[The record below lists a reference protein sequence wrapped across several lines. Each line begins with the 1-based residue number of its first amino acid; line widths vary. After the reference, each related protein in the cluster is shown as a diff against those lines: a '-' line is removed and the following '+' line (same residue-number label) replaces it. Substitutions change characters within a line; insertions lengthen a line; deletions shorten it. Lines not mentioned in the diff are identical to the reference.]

1 MKELVSLLPLLGIFA
16 LFWLMVIRPARRRQQ
31 QQNDLQ
37 AALQVGD
44 SVMLTSGIF
53 GTVERLD
60 TDRIGLRLTDHVVI
74 EVAKAAV
81 ASRSVAEADKD

>member
-53 GTVERLD
+53 GTVERLE